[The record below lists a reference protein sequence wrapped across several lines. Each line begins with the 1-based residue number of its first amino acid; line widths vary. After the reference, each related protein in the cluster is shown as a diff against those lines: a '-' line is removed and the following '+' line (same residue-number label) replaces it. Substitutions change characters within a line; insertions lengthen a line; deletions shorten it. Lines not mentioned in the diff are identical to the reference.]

1 MAPPDARE
9 PGLTPF
15 DATDVRALAAEAG
28 RGNQPD
34 SAEHDR
40 LLQAA
45 SRGDQRAQ
53 QSLLNAHLDWIVSA
67 AHERRDRGLGEGDLF
82 QEGALGFMEAIR
94 GFQFAPGVDFENACR
109 QRIASYMD
117 HALAEEATAV
127 RDGEL
132 LVRAAEDYERA
143 EMGLRLELGRKAT
156 NAEVAEKLEW
166 TQERAELIG
175 RLVDDAR
182 QRHDEELIEFLDAA
196 EPQAQE
202 DGSDQPDGRRA

>member
-1 MAPPDARE
+1 MRASAPSARSSRIMNALLACSVASFASTHPATQSRVEVSAHVPGDEKSSEVSGRTPRRLPLGLTLQLPGMAPPDARE

-67 AHERRDRGLGEGDLF
+67 AHERRDLGLAEGDLF
-82 QEGALGFMEAIR
+82 QEGALGLMEAIR
-94 GFQFAPGVDFENACR
+94 GFESAAGVDFE
-109 QRIASYMD
+109 
-117 HALAEEATAV
+117 
-127 RDGEL
+127 
-132 LVRAAEDYERA
+132 
-143 EMGLRLELGRKAT
+143 
-156 NAEVAEKLEW
+156 
-166 TQERAELIG
+166 
-175 RLVDDAR
+175 
-182 QRHDEELIEFLDAA
+182 
-196 EPQAQE
+196 
-202 DGSDQPDGRRA
+202 